1 MVFGSVTSRTK
12 KQYPYNNGVSQQRLQ
27 YHRGGGGGSN
37 IHNNTYRS
45 NRNTYRLQADT
56 RKHNFFR
63 ILYRAM
69 ILLTVTVGTLYF
81 TTIRKY
87 IFNSA
92 MKEKSF
98 GKLDDSNNFGIN
110 KPTIDNI
117 READHEQHIEKGPK
131 GIANDV
137 QLVREE
143 EEISDDQRNPQNRE
157 DNNEEGNDREH
168 DSAEQLE
175 GNKDAVVVKEKVRKR
190 DSMST
195 DDDSNEIPDVKPGLT
210 AKNDPILNPPV
221 EEIADSLENAPQD
234 EASRELP
241 KTIPPKPFAFTTD
254 KEFERHRAMSELAMK
269 KNNDVSTL
277 RKVITAYIEPPLQD
291 KVPNTGSRGNFSDP
305 SDRGTPPD
313 FIEPLPLRTHA
324 PKDLRKIEYPLVQTC
339 HDMPG
344 KFPIDRGLQFDASGE
359 LIVWNVGN
367 IPTPPDFP
375 EREAP
380 YCPVEL
386 DPFLPWIHDVFP
398 SQDGSRIEFIAQNKR
413 RCRTGKEYTE
423 NVNRLT
429 PQVALLQP
437 VSVETISDSRAIE
450 MAPNLWHPNTT
461 NYDIPIENQDEDDT
475 PRYRLAPYEF
485 VTSTGRYTRFIC
497 RFHMTTAMDGDASI
511 TVNLGE
517 TLSEYPFNYEF
528 INFRKNHETLLTPRG
543 KDSVLFWTSNLHFYC
558 PVPNNKA
565 FRDAIAN
572 GRTVLSDGTPTVHV
586 DVVPIRTGVRY
597 EEIHLP
603 KDMIGPLEGA
613 AEPIFDPVRRWGLSH
628 VLPRVEASGRWANI
642 PICLPPELVVETITQ
657 TETDIDTLV
666 SSTVSRKLVPNINE
680 LPVKPHYLVGCLW
693 ASAEFKTRGKERG
706 ASTDTIDRLREW
718 IEFHLLVGFDHIYV
732 YDNSGAHT
740 NETSLEGTLSLFPG
754 KVTRIDWPSTVCNN
768 NIPAHDS
775 TGERSSQYAAENSC
789 RTYVSIVSN
798 IRRILLACS
807 FSFLPFFLS
816 KSIWSIHRVACII

>member
-1 MVFGSVTSRTK
+1 MVFGNVISRTK
-12 KQYPYNNGVSQQRLQ
+12 KQYPYNNNGSQQQRLQ
-27 YHRGGGGGSN
+27 FHRGGGGMSN
-37 IHNNTYRS
+37 VHNNTYRS
-45 NRNTYRLQADT
+45 HRNTYRLHTDT

-63 ILYRAM
+63 SMYKAI
-69 ILLTVTVGTLYF
+69 ILLLAMVGTLYF

-87 IFNSA
+87 IKST
-92 MKEKSF
+92 MMDKSF
-98 GKLDDSNNFGIN
+98 SFGHNNQ
-110 KPTIDNI
+110 PPIDAM
-117 READHEQHIEKGPK
+117 RETNPEQQIENEQQQDHNEHEAHGPK
-131 GIANDV
+131 EE
-137 QLVREE
+137 EE
-143 EEISDDQRNPQNRE
+143 EEISEDERNPHNMKENKEDQIEPERDSAAKQE
-157 DNNEEGNDREH
+157 DNN
-168 DSAEQLE
+168 
-175 GNKDAVVVKEKVRKR
+175 AVVVGMKEKVRKR
-190 DSMST
+190 DKMSN

-210 AKNDPILNPPV
+210 AKNDPILNSPDEDALV
-221 EEIADSLENAPQD
+221 ENAPHD
-234 EASRELP
+234 EEASREPP
-241 KTIPPKPFAFTTD
+241 KTIPPKPFAFTTI
-254 KEFERHRAMSELAMK
+254 KEFEKHREMSELAMK
-269 KNNDVSTL
+269 NNNDASTL
-277 RKVITAYIEPPLQD
+277 RKVITAYIEPLLQD
-291 KVPNTGSRGNFSDP
+291 MVPNTGGRGDFSDP
-305 SDRGTPPD
+305 TDRGTPPE
-313 FIEPLPLRTHA
+313 FMEPLPLRTHT

-344 KFPIDRGLQFDASGE
+344 KFPIDRGLQFGASGE
-359 LIVWNVGN
+359 LVVWNVGN
-367 IPTPPDFP
+367 TPTPPDFP
-375 EREAP
+375 EQEAP

-429 PQVALLQP
+429 PQVALLQSI
-437 VSVETISDSRAIE
+437 SVETISDSRAKE

-461 NYDIPIENQDEDDT
+461 NSDIPTENQDEDDT

-485 VTSTGRYTRFIC
+485 VTATGRYTRFIC

-511 TVNLGE
+511 TVDLGE
-517 TLSEYPFNYEF
+517 TLSEYPFNYEY
-528 INFRKNHETLLTPRG
+528 INYRKNHETLLTPRG

-558 PVPNNKA
+558 PVPKNKA

-572 GRTVLSDGTPTVHV
+572 GKTVLSDGTPTVHV
-586 DVVPIRTGVRY
+586 DVVPIRTSVRY

-603 KDMIGPLEGA
+603 KDMIGSMEGA
-613 AEPIFDPVRRWGLSH
+613 AEPIFDPVRRWGLNH

-642 PICLPPELVVETITQ
+642 PICLPPELVDETITQ

-666 SSTVSRKLVPNINE
+666 TSTVTRKLVPNINE
-680 LPVKPHYLVGCLW
+680 LKVKPHYLVGCLW

-706 ASTDTIDRLREW
+706 ASTDTIDRLKEW

-740 NETSLEGTLSLFPG
+740 NETSLEGTLALFPG

-789 RTYVSIVSN
+789 RTYVS
-798 IRRILLACS
+798 LLS
-807 FSFLPFFLS
+807 YMKHL
-816 KSIWSIHRVACII
+816 